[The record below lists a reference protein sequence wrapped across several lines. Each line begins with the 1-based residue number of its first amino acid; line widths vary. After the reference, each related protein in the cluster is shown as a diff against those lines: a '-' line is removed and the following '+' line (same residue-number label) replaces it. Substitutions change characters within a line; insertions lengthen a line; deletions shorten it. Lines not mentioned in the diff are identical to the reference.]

1 MSVEGFV
8 KTPER
13 VPEFNQKTQIGIP
26 TLQFTNYVVRVS
38 AFISLYFNFLI
49 DQKGIILLDQ

>member
-13 VPEFNQKTQIGIP
+13 VPEFNQKTQIWIP
-26 TLQFTNYVVRVS
+26 TLQFTNDVVWASSFV
-38 AFISLYFNFLI
+38 SLYFSFLI
-49 DQKGIILLDQ
+49 GQMGIILLDQ